1 MGYRET
7 SNVVGSACIA
17 TQTGIKHPGSV
28 ECQQQQFVVRNFD
41 VIKLI
46 QQVSKS

>member
-28 ECQQQQFVVRNFD
+28 ECQQQQFVVCNFD
-41 VIKLI
+41 VI